1 MGRYVCAYPIVYAI
15 WVITRQNLVLIG
27 SGNSP
32 DAGNKPSDLP
42 AQTDRLSG
50 EVVGQADEVAHG
62 LPSASWTLW
71 AISWVATPCN
81 STAAATATVRP
92 LTTPM
97 VRPMPQF
104 VCAAMDLMK
113 DHRSR

>member
-62 LPSASWTLW
+62 LPSAGGARPGFDQYSRKH
-71 AISWVATPCN
+71 
-81 STAAATATVRP
+81 VRFRRWLP
-92 LTTPM
+92 G
-97 VRPMPQF
+97 RCGRF
-104 VCAAMDLMK
+104 
-113 DHRSR
+113 HG